1 MKTSRQGIELIKEF
15 EGFRAEAYKPIP
27 SDPWTIGY
35 GFTEGVQMGDTITRQ
50 QADARLKREL
60 VKYEQGVMKATGGN
74 VDQAQFDALVSFA
87 FNVGVNGMA
96 GSSVIKAHN
105 RGDYQAAARAFS
117 LWNKAGGKVLAGLT
131 RRRAAEAA
139 LYLSGQ
145 QADEAPRQVDPERSL
160 KQSEIVKASTA
171 AGATA
176 TVATIAEV
184 TRSVSDIKDSVSSL
198 ADWIVPVL
206 LAAVIGLCVYIYM
219 QRKKQK
225 EGGWA

>member
-1 MKTSRQGIELIKEF
+1 MKTSPKGIALIKEF

-35 GFTEGVQMGDTITRQ
+35 GFIEGVRMGDRITRE
-50 QADARLKREL
+50 QAESRLKREL
-60 VKYEQGVMKATGGN
+60 VKYEQGVMRATGGN

-87 FNVGVNGMA
+87 FNVGVVGMA
-96 GSSVIKAHN
+96 GSTVIKRHN
-105 RGDYQAAARAFS
+105 AGDYQAAARAFA
-117 LWNKAGGKVLAGLT
+117 LWNKAGGRVLAGLT
-131 RRRAAEAA
+131 RRRAAEAT

-145 QADEAPRQVDPERSL
+145 EEGDAPRQVDPEREL
-160 KQSEIVKASTA
+160 KQSEIVKATTA

-176 TVATIAEV
+176 TVATVAEV

-198 ADWIVPVL
+198 ADWIVPAL
-206 LAAVIGLCVYIYM
+206 LVAVVGLCVYIYL

-225 EGGWA
+225 DGGWA

>member
-1 MKTSRQGIELIKEF
+1 MKTSESGLKLIKQF

-35 GFTEGVQMGDTITRQ
+35 GFTDGVAIGDTITRQ
-50 QADARLKREL
+50 QAEARLRREL
-60 VKYEQGVMKATGGN
+60 VKYEQGVMRATGGN

-87 FNVGVNGMA
+87 FNVGVAGMA
-96 GSSVIKAHN
+96 GSTVIKRHN
-105 RGDYQAAARAFS
+105 VGDYQAAARAFS
-117 LWNKAGGKVLAGLT
+117 LWNKAGGRVLAGLT

-145 QADEAPRQVDPERSL
+145 EDDDAPRQVDPERQL
-160 KQSEIVKASTA
+160 KQSEIVKATTA

-176 TVATIAEV
+176 TVATVAEV
-184 TRSVSDIKDSVSSL
+184 TRSVSDIKYSVTSL

-206 LAAVIGLCVYIYM
+206 LIAVVGLCVYIYM
-219 QRKKQK
+219 QRKKQRT
-225 EGGWA
+225 EGWS